1 MVRETKGITLIAL
14 ALTIVVILILSTVS
28 INAIF
33 SRQGMLKQAEQTR
46 ELQSNIEQHE
56 DEKNNNLSD
65 QYNNMLAQT
74 QGLPKGPNGK
84 VLVTALTEKQEITIE
99 AEDKNGNKVVVPGGF
114 KVRSDIGKTVQ
125 DGIVIEDIIGNQFVW
140 IPVSNINGDGSNE
153 IVKNDGSK
161 IEITLGRYTFA
172 SNSASTPGKPTI
184 IQKGSEY
191 ADKNVNNKYTI
202 ESLFEELNV
211 ERISN
216 GSAAVGGTNTTAKD
230 LKRFVESVEKNN
242 GYYLA
247 RYEASF
253 GSGDTSAT
261 ITNQKP
267 YSIESKKYSVTAM
280 TYEKGTLWNFIKQP
294 DAAKV
299 CKNMYANDTYIESDL
314 TNSYAWDTAIVYIQ
328 NCSNNSNYSNA
339 NRETV
344 GNTNLLNTGET
355 RDKVCNI
362 YDMASNLLEWTTEY
376 TKYTAD
382 DNVVYPWNSRGGA
395 YNLNSNNNCVKSRHS
410 HYPSTSGGGVSVSFR
425 PIIYCK

>member
-14 ALTIVVILILSTVS
+14 AVTIVVILILSTVS

-191 ADKNVNNKYTI
+191 ADENVNNKYTI

-355 RDKVCNI
+355 RDKS
-362 YDMASNLLEWTTEY
+362 M
-376 TKYTAD
+376 
-382 DNVVYPWNSRGGA
+382 
-395 YNLNSNNNCVKSRHS
+395 
-410 HYPSTSGGGVSVSFR
+410 
-425 PIIYCK
+425 